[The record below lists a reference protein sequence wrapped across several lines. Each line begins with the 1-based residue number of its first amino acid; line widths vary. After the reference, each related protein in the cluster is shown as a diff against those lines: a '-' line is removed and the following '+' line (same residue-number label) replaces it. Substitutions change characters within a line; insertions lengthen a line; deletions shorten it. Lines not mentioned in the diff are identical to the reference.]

1 MSDNRL
7 NKITNSSK
15 QQEFFYSD
23 FFTNFNNHPNTGYL
37 VRLTNE
43 ESIKRALRN
52 LLLTNRTERRFQ
64 PQFGGDLHKLLFEDI
79 SPITSNLIQKSIED
93 TISRFEP
100 RIKLINVTVIPNEQ
114 RNSYEVGIIFQPI
127 NISTQSAMT
136 VTLYRVR

>member
-15 QQEFFYSD
+15 QQEVFYSD